1 MKRMRLMVVVAGAIV
16 AGSWIVALA
25 QYGSPVQAQTEATG
39 PLQDK
44 GVKAMNLMTSTGGFS
59 ARAEVPLAMTGQK
72 VQIEP
77 GGETARQMFLM
88 PAFVYVLD
96 GVLTVDSEAGATG
109 VKGLQYYAGGQAVAL
124 PPTGTWLHFYNS
136 GMTPVSFI
144 VLYVGAPGAPPVRKA
159 APAAE

>member
-1 MKRMRLMVVVAGAIV
+1 MKRVSIVAVVAAGLV
-16 AGSWIVALA
+16 AGSWIPAPA
-25 QYGSPVQAQTEATG
+25 QYGGTPAVQAQENA

-44 GVKAMNLMTSTGGFS
+44 GVTAVNLVTSTGGFS
-59 ARAEVPLAMTGQK
+59 ARTDLPLVLTGQK

-77 GGETARQMFLM
+77 GGETARQRFLV

-96 GVLTVDSEAGATG
+96 GVLTTDSEAGATG

-136 GMTPVSFI
+136 GQEPVTFI
-144 VLYVGAPGAPPVRKA
+144 VLFVGTPGATTTQKA
-159 APAAE
+159 APAD

>member
-1 MKRMRLMVVVAGAIV
+1 MKRMSVVAVVAAGLV
-16 AGSWIVALA
+16 AGSWIPAPA
-25 QYGSPVQAQTEATG
+25 QYGATPGAQAQENV

-44 GVKAMNLMTSTGGFS
+44 GVKAMNLVTSTGGFS
-59 ARAEVPLAMTGQK
+59 ARTDLPLVLTGQK

-77 GGETARQMFLM
+77 GGETARQRFLV

-96 GVLTVDSEAGATG
+96 GVLTADSEAGATG

-136 GMTPVSFI
+136 GQEAVTYILLF
-144 VLYVGAPGAPPVRKA
+144 VGTPGATTVQKV
-159 APAAE
+159 APTE

>member
-1 MKRMRLMVVVAGAIV
+1 MKRVSIVAVVVAGLV
-16 AGSWIVALA
+16 AGSWIPAPA
-25 QYGSPVQAQTEATG
+25 QYGGTPAVQAQENA

-44 GVKAMNLMTSTGGFS
+44 GVTAVNLVTSTGGFS
-59 ARAEVPLAMTGQK
+59 ARTDLPLVLTGQK

-77 GGETARQMFLM
+77 GGETARQRFLV

-96 GVLTVDSEAGATG
+96 GVLTTDSEAGATG

-136 GMTPVSFI
+136 GQEPVTFI
-144 VLYVGAPGAPPVRKA
+144 VLFVGTPGATTTQKA
-159 APAAE
+159 APAD